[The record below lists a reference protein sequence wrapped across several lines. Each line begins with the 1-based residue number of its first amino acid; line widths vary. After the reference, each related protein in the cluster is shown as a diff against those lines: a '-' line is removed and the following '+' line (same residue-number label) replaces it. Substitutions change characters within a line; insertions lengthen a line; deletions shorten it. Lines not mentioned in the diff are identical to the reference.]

1 MGDHV
6 DLDRLEALEKAAT
19 AGPWT
24 VVDYGHG
31 TVIVKSN
38 HKSVCWRQS
47 YGPAGKQARHDYELV
62 AATRSALPALL
73 RELREARAV
82 ASAASA
88 YLQAAD
94 AAAERPATD
103 AGLRV
108 VLDAR
113 DALRAALA
121 ARESQGGGGG

>member
-6 DLDRLEALEKAAT
+6 DLDRLAALEKAAT
-19 AGPWT
+19 AGPW
-24 VVDYGHG
+24 VDAGNKLGAAGHG
-31 TVIVKSN
+31 IAEVDFDDDADRVLA
-38 HKSVCWRQS
+38 VE
-47 YGPAGKQARHDYELV
+47 ARN
-62 AATRSALPALL
+62 ALPALL
-73 RELREARAV
+73 RELRSARAA

-88 YLQAAD
+88 YLQATD

-103 AGLRV
+103 AGLMG
-108 VLDAR
+108 VLAKR